1 MPKTKNLKMDFRPV
15 AVQAAEQK
23 WKRMF
28 AELVKFK
35 KENGM
40 LPLRKDDHTL
50 NYWLI
55 GQRKMAKTGRLTE
68 EQLKLYEEAGINI
81 LGRSKKDSVN

>member
-1 MPKTKNLKMDFRPV
+1 MDFRPI
-15 AVQAAEQK
+15 AEQEAEQK

-35 KENGM
+35 KENSK
-40 LPLRKDDHTL
+40 LPLRSDDHTL

-55 GQRKMAKTGRLTE
+55 GQRKKAKTG
-68 EQLKLYEEAGINI
+68 QLNEDQLRLYEEAGINI
-81 LGRSKKDSVN
+81 LGRPKNDPVS